1 MTTKLA
7 SSLVSRDQALSTS
20 LVSGKQ
26 ENRDTVDMVRGGTE
40 VVLVGTEQSSREDR
54 SYVLKRGRR
63 RGKNRV
69 KEEREEGYIS
79 GVGVKVRHSNRR

>member
-1 MTTKLA
+1 MGTKLA

-40 VVLVGTEQSSREDR
+40 VVLVRAVVQSDLVE
-54 SYVLKRGRR
+54 K
-63 RGKNRV
+63 
-69 KEEREEGYIS
+69 I
-79 GVGVKVRHSNRR
+79 GVTF